1 MHAENRPGDSYFAAA
16 QEDRC
21 APRTRIAIPATLRP
35 SGGRGFQTVVR
46 DISTAGFAASAIC
59 RMHAG
64 TICWI
69 SLPGLESFQAEV
81 MWWNNSVVGCGFS
94 QMLSPL
100 VVDNLIL
107 RWRNEGV
114 FYPSC

>member
-1 MHAENRPGDSYFAAA
+1 MYSEPRPGDAYFAAA
-16 QEDRC
+16 QEDRS
-21 APRTRIAIPATLRP
+21 APRTRLAIPASLRP
-35 SGGRGFQTVVR
+35 SGGRGFQTMVR

-59 RMHAG
+59 RMHPG
-64 TICWI
+64 TICWL
-69 SLPGLESFQAEV
+69 SMPGLETIQAEV
-81 MWWNNSVVGCGFS
+81 MWWYNSVVGCGFS

-100 VVDNLIL
+100 VVDNLAL